1 VIYHCI
7 LFNGIISLRFYLTFI
22 NFTIY
27 PSIIA
32 FKKGSTVLSLHSYQS
47 VDREQLAKDISEIHQ
62 QVLANIGIND
72 FKHLTK
78 MERWG
83 KICSAIGYATAW
95 IAPNP
100 FSAFLISQGSFTR
113 WTQVVHPVGHRAYDK
128 IENINE
134 KYTSKKFAQGWRR
147 FIDWPDWITPAGWH
161 QEHDVLHHYNL
172 GEKSDPD
179 QIQHNMEWLRQSN
192 LPMWQ
197 RYTIVALFSGIWKI
211 AYYTPRTHK
220 ELQLNLAKKQGDIE
234 PVMTRLGAWSLFT
247 KQGRA
252 LWLHS
257 ILPYTAYR
265 FVLLPLL
272 FFPLGNYAVISVL
285 INLIL
290 AEIFTNMHSFLVIV
304 PNHAGDDV
312 MMFDEKV
319 QGKGEFYLRQI
330 LGSVNYPTGSNL
342 NDFFYGWLNYQV
354 EHHLWPDMPLNQYQ
368 KVQPQVMALCK
379 KHNIPYLQQSVFK
392 RLLKAVDVMVG
403 KTSMLKPGQNNYG
416 M

>member
-1 VIYHCI
+1 MI
-7 LFNGIISLRFYLTFI
+7 FI
-22 NFTIY
+22 NFIIY
-27 PSIIA
+27 PSTIA
-32 FKKGSTVLSLHSYQS
+32 FKKGNTVLSLHSYQS

-62 QVLANIGIND
+62 QVLANISIND